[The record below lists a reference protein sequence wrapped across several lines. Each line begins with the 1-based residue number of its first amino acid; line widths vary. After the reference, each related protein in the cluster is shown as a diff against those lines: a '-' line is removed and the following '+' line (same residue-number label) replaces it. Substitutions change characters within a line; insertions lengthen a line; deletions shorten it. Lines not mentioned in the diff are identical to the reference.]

1 MVFLIV
7 GLAVRIKKIR
17 KGFASGWCWIFIY
30 LNQKVKMI
38 WHEAISESLYYRG
51 QIERILR

>member
-38 WHEAISESLYYRG
+38 WHEAISESLYCRG